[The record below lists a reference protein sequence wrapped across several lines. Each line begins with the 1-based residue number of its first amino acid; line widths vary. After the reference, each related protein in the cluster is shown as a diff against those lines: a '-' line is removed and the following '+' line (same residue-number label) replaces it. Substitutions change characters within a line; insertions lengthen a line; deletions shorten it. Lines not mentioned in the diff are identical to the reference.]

1 VGRGLV
7 FVDARFSRRVIFQS
21 CHARHM
27 RGSALSRLSTMRF
40 PYFFR
45 VRHGNSSSREL
56 SSFRNSICAHVI
68 RGRRGGGGSALSPC
82 VNYCYYYGYPAA
94 RREKTSLPA
103 DSPLRFG
110 FLVFVARG
118 CRSTARMKS
127 DYFFRFSERSPECRE
142 RLDLQIGKW
151 IFGFKWRIFEGK

>member
-1 VGRGLV
+1 VQFYDARVRRPERAGVGRGLV

-56 SSFRNSICAHVI
+56 SSFRNSICAH
-68 RGRRGGGGSALSPC
+68 
-82 VNYCYYYGYPAA
+82 YYGYPAA

>member
-1 VGRGLV
+1 VQFYDARVRRPERAGVGRGLV

-56 SSFRNSICAHVI
+56 SSFRNSICAHIIREGGGARCLPVLIIVI
-68 RGRRGGGGSALSPC
+68 IMDTLPLGGRRRPSLRTRHCALASSCSSRGGAVQP
-82 VNYCYYYGYPAA
+82 
-94 RREKTSLPA
+94 RE
-103 DSPLRFG
+103 
-110 FLVFVARG
+110 
-118 CRSTARMKS
+118 
-127 DYFFRFSERSPECRE
+127 
-142 RLDLQIGKW
+142 
-151 IFGFKWRIFEGK
+151 